1 MIIIACR
8 EVKRKRG
15 YDLRLQIE
23 SIRVGYDNKTIVH
36 DLSLQIPDG
45 KITTIIG
52 SNGCGKSTLLKA
64 ITRILKH
71 DQGHVVLDGQDISK
85 MKTKELAKQLA
96 ILPQSPESAHGLTV
110 EELVSYGRFPYQ
122 KGFGNLSQKD
132 KDMIEW
138 ALQVTKT
145 DAFRQQTVD
154 ALSGGQ
160 RQRVWIAMAL
170 AQETDIIFLDEP
182 TTYLDMAHQLEV
194 LELLSKLNEDEGR
207 TIVMVLHDLN
217 QAARFSDYIV
227 ALSNGE
233 LVKFGTAEE
242 VVVPEVLQK
251 VFNIDAVIGKDLER
265 TNQCALHITY
275 YKQFKGDLHMKKWL
289 LPMFMMVVL
298 VLAAC
303 GNKEESA
310 EKSGEGS
317 KEASSAE
324 TITYE
329 SETGPVE
336 VPANPK
342 RVVVLSSFVGDLL
355 KLDVNVVGVDSWAT
369 KNPNF
374 QDDIKDA
381 VVVENTDIEKKFLS

>member
-1 MIIIACR
+1 MPIIAWN

-15 YDLRLQIE
+15 SKLRLEVE
-23 SIRVGYDNKTIVH
+23 SIRVGYENKTIVH
-36 DLSLQIPDG
+36 GLSLQIPDG

-71 DQGHVVLDGQDISK
+71 ESGQVILDGQNISK
-85 MKTKELAKQLA
+85 MKTKELAKELA

-132 KDMIEW
+132 KDVIEW

-145 DAFRQQTVD
+145 EDFRVQSVD

-194 LELLSKLNEDEGR
+194 LELLYRLNEEQGR

-227 ALSNGE
+227 ALSQGE
-233 LVKFGTAEE
+233 LVKFGSAEE
-242 VVVPEVLQK
+242 VMVPEVLKK
-251 VFNIDAVIGKDLER
+251 VFNIDAVIGQDPR
-265 TNQCALHITY
+265 TNKPMCITY
-275 YKQFKGDLHMKKWL
+275 NL
-289 LPMFMMVVL
+289 LQTV
-298 VLAAC
+298 
-303 GNKEESA
+303 
-310 EKSGEGS
+310 
-317 KEASSAE
+317 
-324 TITYE
+324 
-329 SETGPVE
+329 
-336 VPANPK
+336 
-342 RVVVLSSFVGDLL
+342 
-355 KLDVNVVGVDSWAT
+355 
-369 KNPNF
+369 
-374 QDDIKDA
+374 
-381 VVVENTDIEKKFLS
+381 